1 MFQSVRCVDRVGG
14 GGGRGWG
21 EDGRANRP
29 HSIQYSNMARRLT
42 GQHCKFFNFFLIIS
56 YYFFLINFF
65 LIILSL
71 NSQRRLGYKENNT
84 KFDLKASEPC

>member
-14 GGGRGWG
+14 GGGERGWG
-21 EDGRANRP
+21 EDGRANRS

-42 GQHCKFFNFFLIIS
+42 GQHCKFFKL
-56 YYFFLINFF
+56 
-65 LIILSL
+65 ILSL